1 MSNLDNL
8 KKNIE
13 KLDKQ
18 NHIEILRILTKD
30 PTVRINESKGGCLV
44 NMSLLSDNII
54 DEIQKYIEYIDKRQ
68 DSIEALET
76 QQHEFEKI
84 LTMQQME

>member
-54 DEIQKYIEYIDKRQ
+54 EEIQKYIEYIDKRQ